1 MTLTEQYTTRVVVS
15 TAAAQHTRD
24 RPCCRRLKGAMWARR
39 LGVPHLWP
47 SRVKVFF
54 LAILTSVFNFSVFQ
68 YLHNANVAYLNLSS
82 PSSNEIV
89 CKLPREEC
97 ASNPD
102 PARCTVDLEDRRF
115 WRDNIA
121 FVDLLG
127 SRPAED
133 SVKRTMAASPRM
145 EASPWVKSLRRLRVL
160 LSEESEIAKSFVNSD
175 DPELEIPD
183 RELSD
188 GSSLREKQLK
198 VVLADLHEQHPDRVE
213 CEAKEIGL
221 LAESTVELVGV
232 YEKLSRS
239 AQLPDASDV
248 AKADQFR
255 VVDAQKAALLAA
267 RMALKDREW
276 ALVEAKHRAQQ
287 LEEERVQQDCRI
299 RALQTA
305 LDKAVSSRT
314 EAEKRHLEAYSTADA
329 EAAEQRGELRRRLS
343 DAEVARDQAMADLAA
358 VEDRIEEVRQLAD
371 RREEDLL
378 AQLAARGAQLEELQQ
393 KLGKRED
400 ERPEMPREDPVAV
413 VPRTK
418 PSFRL
423 EGMPS
428 GGLTEESH
436 IHGVGMVMATPRLHY
451 DPKPKPAV
459 KAVDPRQ
466 SKKSASAAMP
476 MDLKS
481 LGKLLSGGGM
491 LGKMEAI
498 TIGSLFNE
506 WHRLHPFQLSTEKI
520 NSCASLNL
528 TTPCPQLPDSVKGQ
542 TCHNPWLPLRAM
554 SGDLG
559 SLHTVNVGVHPFR
572 LWSILFLILTSLLSL
587 AILIHDLALLAE
599 DQRPFILSI
608 PNMKYATPC
617 LWDCLTCV
625 RGRQQTRRIWS
636 QNRCVLAVLVMLWS
650 LFQTVAFMVVMYPF
664 SLLVCVY
671 APVKMSRIM
680 VFLSSILCAMWA
692 VVFVVFTS
700 LLDTHA
706 YAVLW
711 GVSEPG
717 SSTSCLCLCEFPL
730 SRPVVL
736 RIVVLGIGVC
746 WHSINLTLR
755 ALKGLRRAQW
765 ANMFSVLYSVPVEA
779 FPVVWERPQEAG
791 GGPAKWRTEG
801 EAREICF
808 CFLFRSNSRPFEAMQ
823 SEPAFDPFCLMDCFL
838 HDASTR
844 LVAMELH
851 CNEWCCRTNSQKVSR
866 PKRGDTGLRFRASDL
881 LREAWTRAIIA
892 PVPVKESCH

>member
-1 MTLTEQYTTRVVVS
+1 
-15 TAAAQHTRD
+15 
-24 RPCCRRLKGAMWARR
+24 
-39 LGVPHLWP
+39 
-47 SRVKVFF
+47 
-54 LAILTSVFNFSVFQ
+54 
-68 YLHNANVAYLNLSS
+68 
-82 PSSNEIV
+82 
-89 CKLPREEC
+89 
-97 ASNPD
+97 
-102 PARCTVDLEDRRF
+102 
-115 WRDNIA
+115 
-121 FVDLLG
+121 
-127 SRPAED
+127 
-133 SVKRTMAASPRM
+133 MAASPRL

-198 VVLADLHEQHPDRVE
+198 VVLADLHEQHPDHAE

-239 AQLPDASDV
+239 AQLPDVSDV

-255 VVDAQKAALLAA
+255 AVDAQKAALLAA

-276 ALVEAKHRAQQ
+276 ALVEAKHRSQQ

-343 DAEVARDQAMADLAA
+343 DAEVARDQAMAGLAA

-378 AQLAARGAQLEELQQ
+378 AQLAAREAQLEELQQ
-393 KLGKRED
+393 KLGNRED

-423 EGMPS
+423 QGMPS

-466 SKKSASAAMP
+466 SKKSTGAAMP

-481 LGKLLSGGGM
+481 LGKLLSGADGSWLWKIAVGM
-491 LGKMEAI
+491 MWEDELRVCGRVLKFKLAVQA
-498 TIGSLFNE
+498 TIHGFHSG
-506 WHRLHPFQLSTEKI
+506 
-520 NSCASLNL
+520 
-528 TTPCPQLPDSVKGQ
+528 PCPE
-542 TCHNPWLPLRAM
+542 TW
-554 SGDLG
+554 
-559 SLHTVNVGVHPFR
+559 GVHPFR

-791 GGPAKWRTEG
+791 GGPVKWRTEG
-801 EAREICF
+801 
-808 CFLFRSNSRPFEAMQ
+808 EAMQ
-823 SEPAFDPFCLMDCFL
+823 SEPAFDPFCLMDEQPE
-838 HDASTR
+838 S
-844 LVAMELH
+844 
-851 CNEWCCRTNSQKVSR
+851 
-866 PKRGDTGLRFRASDL
+866 
-881 LREAWTRAIIA
+881 AWTRAIIA
-892 PVPVKESCH
+892 PVPVKDDSRLSVWEPYLGTLDMEIGFCGFPRPVGGAWERDTDCETDSLKNKEEVEPVVQEVGITTSCSPALSLFCSLLRMRAVWPWQAEDLTKVVRTERHKVRTDTLLGRVFFRLRLSAL